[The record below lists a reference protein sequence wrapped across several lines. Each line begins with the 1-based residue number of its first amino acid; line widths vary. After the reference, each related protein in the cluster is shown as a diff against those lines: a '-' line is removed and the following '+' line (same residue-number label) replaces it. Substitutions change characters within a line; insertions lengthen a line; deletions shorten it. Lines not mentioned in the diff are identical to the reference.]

1 MKVYTY
7 ENTKTD
13 IPNRVNTLHETQKY
27 GYGYETDT
35 HFVHFYGKESFYTIS
50 AGLTAIEAKSG
61 LYTDWIQKR
70 FGAINIEELQLESGN
85 TIKGIWRPSLYYWE
99 DIENALQINSVEQRS
114 QEQALR
120 VLVEKLDELL
130 IFIEPSADGLKSYS
144 HKTRELL
151 ILACTEVEN
160 QWRALLNLAK
170 HLPINKKSFT
180 TNDYVK
186 LLPAAY
192 LDEYQIELKNYDSL
206 LPHKP
211 FSGWNTSNPTQSLS
225 WYDAYNKTKHDR
237 DTHFSEAK
245 FQFSIDAVAANIIMY
260 CVRFGAL
267 MLLQDTNT
275 LSGLIK
281 QIFNIKIIGSNR
293 KSFYIPKLEL
303 PADTRTDCFIYDSYR
318 AKHNKPWIVNNFQV

>member
-13 IPNRVNTLHETQKY
+13 IPNLENTTHETQKY

-35 HFVHFYGKESFYTIS
+35 HFVHFYGQKEPFYIVS
-50 AGLTAIEAKSG
+50 VGLTAIEGKSG
-61 LYTDWIQKR
+61 LYTDWIQNH
-70 FGAINIEELQLESGN
+70 FGATNIEELELDAGN
-85 TIKGIWRPSLYYWE
+85 IIEGIWRPSLFYWE
-99 DIENALQINSVEQRS
+99 DIKNALNINSAEQRS

-130 IFIEPSADGLKSYS
+130 IFIEPSINGLHSYS

-160 QWRALLNLAK
+160 QWRALLNLANY
-170 HLPINKKSFT
+170 PVNGRNYT

-186 LLPAAY
+186 LLPVAY
-192 LDEYQIELKNYDSL
+192 LDEYQIELKNYNSL
-206 LPHKP
+206 SPHKP
-211 FSGWNTSNPTQSLS
+211 FSGWNASNPTQSLP
-225 WYDAYNKTKHDR
+225 WYDAYNKTKHNR
-237 DTHFSEAK
+237 DTHFSDAT
-245 FQFSIDAVAANIIMY
+245 FQFAIDAVAANIIMY

-267 MLLQDTNT
+267 ILLQDTNT

-281 QIFNIKIIGSNR
+281 QIFDIKIVNSNR
-293 KSFYIPKLEL
+293 KSFYIPELEF
-303 PADTRTDCFIYDSYR
+303 PSNTRTDCFIYDSYR
-318 AKHNKPWIVNNFQV
+318 EKHNKSWIVNSFQV